1 MSEILTVAFEHEMRE
16 GALTYHKKTGTRPTR
31 YLNMIE
37 SIGGVG
43 AATELA
49 LDKHIQSGLQKAAEF
64 DCIDLTSE
72 YLIPHFPSIVD
83 IQCGEKAI
91 LL

>member
-16 GALTYHKKTGTRPTR
+16 GALTYHKKTGTGPTR
-31 YLNMIE
+31 YLN
-37 SIGGVG
+37 
-43 AATELA
+43 
-49 LDKHIQSGLQKAAEF
+49 
-64 DCIDLTSE
+64 
-72 YLIPHFPSIVD
+72 PHFPSIVD

>member
-16 GALTYHKKTGTRPTR
+16 GALTYHKKTGTGPTR
-31 YLNMIE
+31 
-37 SIGGVG
+37 S
-43 AATELA
+43 
-49 LDKHIQSGLQKAAEF
+49 
-64 DCIDLTSE
+64 
-72 YLIPHFPSIVD
+72 HFPSIVD